1 MIVLEILG
9 HALFWTVMVVSVLVI
24 PLGVPGTFVIVANSL
39 VYAWLTGFAELT
51 WGTVGLLLLIALVV
65 EGLEFFIGAAAAGKY
80 GGSRKAMVG
89 AVLGGFVGAIWA
101 TPIVPLLGTLIG
113 AFAGA
118 FAGAALFE
126 YFHSKDLDKSL
137 RVGFGA
143 FLGAVGG
150 KLTKIAA
157 ATAMVVMVGFS
168 VY

>member
-9 HALFWTVMVVSVLVI
+9 HLLFWIIMVGSVLVI
-24 PLGVPGTFVIVANSL
+24 PVGVPGTFIIVANAL
-39 VYAWLTGFAELT
+39 VFAWLTGFAELT
-51 WGTVGLLLLIALVV
+51 WGTVGLLLLVALVV
-65 EGLEFFIGAAAAGKY
+65 EAFEFFIGAAAAGKY
-80 GGSRKAMVG
+80 GGSRRAMAG

-101 TPIVPLLGTLIG
+101 TPILPLVGTLVG

-118 FAGAALFE
+118 FAGAAVFE
-126 YFHSKDLDKSL
+126 YSSSKDLDKSL

-143 FLGAVGG
+143 FLGAIGG
-150 KLTKIAA
+150 KLTKVAA